1 MTISTGIFGRLIHL
15 LYVKDLRFSLFF
27 PTPFY
32 WSGIPFIFAAM
43 YYNNILETIGNTPL
57 VKLNKIV
64 ADVPA
69 TVLAKIETT
78 NPGNSVK
85 DRMALKMIEDA
96 EADGRLKPGGTIV
109 EGTSGNTGM
118 GLAIAGLIKGY
129 KCIFVTND
137 KQSKEK
143 VDILKAV
150 GAEVI
155 VCPTDVEPGDPR
167 SYYSVSKR
175 LGEEIPGAFYVN
187 QYDNPS
193 NVQAHYESTG
203 PEIWEQT
210 EGKITHF
217 VVGVGTG
224 GTISGVGKY
233 LKEKNPDI
241 QVWGIDTYG
250 SVFKKYHE
258 TGEFDEKEI
267 YPYITEGIGEDI
279 LPKCVNFDVID
290 KFEKVTDK
298 DGLLYQRRL
307 AREEGILVG
316 NSAGSAVGG
325 IIQLKD
331 LLKPTDV
338 VVVLFHDHASRYM
351 GKAFNDDWMRD
362 RGFIETKPKTALDL
376 ISNHKHLPLV
386 TVQEDDLASTAF
398 ARMEKYNISQLPVV
412 NEAGEFV
419 GSLSDTH
426 IFKLM
431 LGHPKL
437 SEKYVRDIMQPPFPI
452 VKYHEETESI
462 SKAISK
468 DVPAVIVRDLGGVY
482 HIITK
487 YDLISALAE

>member
-1 MTISTGIFGRLIHL
+1 
-15 LYVKDLRFSLFF
+15 
-27 PTPFY
+27 
-32 WSGIPFIFAAM
+32 M
-43 YYNNILETIGNTPL
+43 YYNNVLETIGNTPL

-64 ADVPA
+64 KDVPG
-69 TVLAKIETT
+69 TILAKIETT

-85 DRMALKMIEDA
+85 DRMALQMIEDA
-96 EADGRLKPGGTIV
+96 EADGRLQPGGTIV

-129 KCIFVTND
+129 KCVFVTTD

-155 VCPTDVEPGDPR
+155 VCPTDVEPTDDR

-175 LGEEIPGAFYVN
+175 LGTEIPGAFYVN

-193 NVQAHYESTG
+193 NVKAHYQTTG

-233 LKEKNPDI
+233 LKEKNPNI
-241 QVWGIDTYG
+241 KVWGIDTYG

-298 DGLLYQRRL
+298 EGLVYQRKL

-316 NSAGSAVGG
+316 NSAGSAVAG

-331 LLKPTDV
+331 QLKPDDV
-338 VVVLFHDHASRYM
+338 VVVLFHDHATRYM

-362 RGFIETKPKTALDL
+362 RGFLDSKPKTALDL
-376 ISNHKHLPLV
+376 ISGHQHLPLV
-386 TVQEDDLASTAF
+386 TVTDSDKAKVAF
-398 ARMEKYNISQLPVV
+398 DKMEKFSISQLPVV
-412 NEAGEFV
+412 NQQGEFV
-419 GSLSDTH
+419 GSLNDNH

-431 LGHPKL
+431 LKDATVTEKSV
-437 SEKYVRDIMQPPFPI
+437 SEIMQTAFP
-452 VKYHEETESI
+452 VVGYYEEIDAI
-462 SKAISK
+462 SKAISNGN
-468 DVPAVIVRDLGGVY
+468 PAVIVKDLGGTY

-487 YDLISALAE
+487 YDVISALAK

>member
-1 MTISTGIFGRLIHL
+1 
-15 LYVKDLRFSLFF
+15 
-27 PTPFY
+27 
-32 WSGIPFIFAAM
+32 M
-43 YYNNILETIGNTPL
+43 YYNNVLETIGNTPL
-57 VKLNKIV
+57 VKLNDIV
-64 ADVPA
+64 SDVPG
-69 TVLAKIETT
+69 TILAKIETT

-85 DRMALKMIEDA
+85 DRMALQMIEDA
-96 EADGRLKPGGTIV
+96 EADGRLQPGGTIV

-129 KCIFVTND
+129 KCIFVTTD

-155 VCPTDVEPGDPR
+155 VCPTDVEPDDSR

-175 LGEEIPGAFYVN
+175 LGEEIPGAWYVN

-193 NVQAHYESTG
+193 NVKAHYLTTG

-233 LKEKNPDI
+233 LKEKNPKI

-290 KFEKVTDK
+290 RFEKVTDK
-298 DGLLYQRRL
+298 DGLVYQRKL

-316 NSAGSAVGG
+316 NSAGSAVAG

-331 LLKPTDV
+331 ELKPDDV
-338 VVVLFHDHASRYM
+338 VVVLFHDHATRYM
-351 GKAFNDDWMRD
+351 GKAFNDYWMRS
-362 RGFIETKPKTALDL
+362 RGFLDDKPKQALDL
-376 ISNHKHLPLV
+376 ISDHQHLPLV
-386 TVQEDDLASTAF
+386 TINQNTEIKEACAKL
-398 ARMEKYNISQLPVV
+398 EEYNISQLPVV
-412 NEAGEFV
+412 NDEGSFV
-419 GSLSDTH
+419 GSLND
-426 IFKLM
+426 IDVFRLLM
-431 LGHPKL
+431 KDNTIV
-437 SEKYVRDIMQPPFPI
+437 SKKVADIMTEPFPE
-452 VKYHEETESI
+452 VSYNTSVEEISSMI
-462 SKAISK
+462 SKENQAVVMK
-468 DVPAVIVRDLGGVY
+468 DLAGVY

-487 YDLISALAE
+487 YDLIGALSQ